1 MINLQNN
8 DNIDVTNMT
17 PEVYAWNTYEQN
29 LYSEGKI
36 QLPSPYKI
44 KIYDSLE
51 KRTILEKLLE
61 SLPQYKLALWAMKNA
76 DRFIHLIDISDDQ
89 LKNNIILQAKQILE
103 ERINGLISANEL
115 RKVGFLANNLAKLSV
130 SKTSEFASRIFVQA
144 IAVGH
149 MRGHAIVSSDYAIKV
164 CNITYNNDIKAVITE
179 RETQIT
185 LAKALTK

>member
-76 DRFIHLIDISDDQ
+76 DRFIHLIDIGDDQ
-89 LKNNIILQAKQILE
+89 LKNNIILQAKQI
-103 ERINGLISANEL
+103 
-115 RKVGFLANNLAKLSV
+115 
-130 SKTSEFASRIFVQA
+130 
-144 IAVGH
+144 
-149 MRGHAIVSSDYAIKV
+149 
-164 CNITYNNDIKAVITE
+164 
-179 RETQIT
+179 
-185 LAKALTK
+185 

>member
-8 DNIDVTNMT
+8 DKIDVTNMI

-76 DRFIHLIDISDDQ
+76 DRFIHLIDIGDDQ

-115 RKVGFLANNLAKLSV
+115 RKVGFFSQQLSKIV
-130 SKTSEFASRIFVQA
+130 RFQNKRICFTHICTSYCCR
-144 IAVGH
+144 
-149 MRGHAIVSSDYAIKV
+149 
-164 CNITYNNDIKAVITE
+164 TYEGTCYC
-179 RETQIT
+179 
-185 LAKALTK
+185 LF

>member
-1 MINLQNN
+1 M
-8 DNIDVTNMT
+8 
-17 PEVYAWNTYEQN
+17 
-29 LYSEGKI
+29 
-36 QLPSPYKI
+36 
-44 KIYDSLE
+44 
-51 KRTILEKLLE
+51 
-61 SLPQYKLALWAMKNA
+61 
-76 DRFIHLIDISDDQ
+76 
-89 LKNNIILQAKQILE
+89 
-103 ERINGLISANEL
+103 
-115 RKVGFLANNLAKLSV
+115 SV